1 MIKTVHSFWVVLFI
15 AFVLLNQNNNAQV
28 TQFSEDQKQIRTDS
42 SLTSLWDDID
52 IGLNTGYKI
61 FSSPAK
67 FETKDWVYGGLVLA
81 STGITFLVDNEIR
94 NNFKN
99 IHSRFIDNVADVG
112 HNYGNAAY
120 AVAFSGAI
128 YLGGKIFR
136 DEKFST
142 TGRMLLEGLFYA
154 GLTTTIFK
162 SVIGRSRPY
171 TENGPSRFNGFQ
183 LKTETTSMASGH
195 VTVAFAMSS
204 VLAERINNVYASVFL
219 YLLAASTVFQRIY
232 SDSHWASD
240 CIPAAVIG
248 YTIGKAVVR
257 FDDDFSK
264 KVNVSAGYMQS
275 GFALNLFY
283 VIN

>member
-1 MIKTVHSFWVVLFI
+1 MIKTVHSFWAVLFI
-15 AFVLLNQNNNAQV
+15 EFVLLNQNNNAQV

-42 SLTSLWDDID
+42 SLTSLWDEVD

-67 FETKDWVYGGLVLA
+67 FETKDRVYGGLILA
-81 STGITFLVDNEIR
+81 ATGITFLADNNIR
-94 NNFKN
+94 DNFKN
-99 IHSRFIDNVADVG
+99 IHSRFLDNLSDVG
-112 HNYGNAAY
+112 YNYGNATY

-128 YLGGKIFR
+128 YLGGRIFR

-154 GLTTTIFK
+154 GLTTTILK
-162 SVIGRSRPY
+162 LVIGRSRPY
-171 TENGPSRFNGFQ
+171 TEDGPYRFNGFQ
-183 LKTETTSMASGH
+183 SKTETTSMPSGH

-204 VLAERINNVYASVFL
+204 VLAERIDNVYASLFL
-219 YLLAASTVFQRIY
+219 YSLAASTVFQRIY

-248 YTIGKAVVR
+248 FVIGKGVVE
-257 FDDDFSK
+257 FDNDFGK
-264 KVNVSAGYMQS
+264 AINITTGYIPN
-275 GFALNLFY
+275 GFAFNLSYSLN
-283 VIN
+283 